1 MYLEIKENRKVMS
14 IQFRNASSLKFKN
27 IDDEEYREYIFPD
40 SQIIRINRPLYLNVS
55 KSGGHRLFDESG
67 MCHYIPYK
75 WIHLRWEAKRGED
88 HFRF

>member
-1 MYLEIKENRKVMS
+1 MFLEIKENRKVMS

-40 SQIIRINRPLYLNVS
+40 GQIIRINRPLYLNVS
-55 KSGGHRLFDESG
+55 KSGGHRLFDKSG

-75 WIHLRWEAKRGED
+75 WIHLRWRAREGED